1 MVDIESEK
9 TTLENRHTKLVN
21 YFKSVKKNREKQR
34 DAFILQA
41 ISYLDPVD
49 IKDKFKELVSDFNKS
64 MNIVLPDP
72 FASKYDYDFKLFNEI
87 KMMVRDAKEKITR
100 EDSKK
105 LQMILDEH
113 LRANGIE
120 YLLEKPIDITDYKQ
134 FQAEL
139 IKEGKHNPLDKAKAI
154 IKANE
159 EENPELAL
167 ELSELLERKL
177 IDAKIDRK
185 QAVID
190 LFSDMEEIINR
201 HKNRYSSHGLSDE
214 NQLKVYDLLK
224 EQTGEATK
232 LTLEIF
238 DTLDEW
244 LHAKAIFEQSDAQK
258 DMRNSIKPILSRYGV
273 DKKMS
278 KDIVASL
285 VETFA

>member
-1 MVDIESEK
+1 MRTRHALL
-9 TTLENRHTKLVN
+9 TTTQGVSYVQGET
-21 YFKSVKKNREKQR
+21 ER
-34 DAFILQA
+34 DDFILQA
-41 ISYLDPVD
+41 ISYLEPVD

-87 KMMVRDAKEKITR
+87 KMMVRDSKEKITR

-120 YLLEKPIDITDYKQ
+120 YLLQKPIDITDYKQ

-139 IKEGKHNPLDKAKAI
+139 TKEGKHNPLDKAKAI

-201 HKNRYSSHGLSDE
+201 HKNRHSASGLSDE
-214 NQLKVYDLLK
+214 KQLVVYDLVK
-224 EQTGEATK
+224 ELSDEATE

-244 LHAKAIFEQSDAQK
+244 LSAKAILVQSDAQK
-258 DMRNSIKPILSRYGV
+258 DMRNSIKPILTKYNV
-273 DKKMS
+273 DRKLS
-278 KDIVASL
+278 KDIVAKL
-285 VETFA
+285 VETFV